1 MTKDQKRENYNFDK
15 GCPERNGNKCPKF
28 VSDHMSATEI
38 KQKSD
43 TILDNFD
50 GHLHVKN
57 RKTRYVGTR
66 TSKEGASKGAGLTE
80 RSVVPCPERTF
91 GTVSCQ

>member
-1 MTKDQKRENYNFDK
+1 MSKDEKRENYNFDK
-15 GCPERNGNKCPKF
+15 GCPERDGNKCPKF

-50 GHLHVKN
+50 GHLHVKSREPWTGSQAQN
-57 RKTRYVGTR
+57 
-66 TSKEGASKGAGLTE
+66 
-80 RSVVPCPERTF
+80 VPMRPGSSLKLRNP
-91 GTVSCQ
+91 